1 MKGQKT
7 QDWIQLKYL
16 FEKLQNVRD
25 KESSKVSST
34 LTIFIVGNDQNFFF
48 FYYGHK
54 TDSDL

>member
-34 LTIFIVGNDQNFFF
+34 LTIFIVGNDQNFLF